1 MWTKKTHGM
10 KELLKYAHACGQQKW
25 KKKLH
30 GGIRD
35 AWIFKYV
42 LINTYKLIKDEPKEY
57 IYIER
62 EREREREND

>member
-1 MWTKKTHGM
+1 MHTHVDN
-10 KELLKYAHACGQQKW
+10 KNE

-62 EREREREND
+62 EREREREREND